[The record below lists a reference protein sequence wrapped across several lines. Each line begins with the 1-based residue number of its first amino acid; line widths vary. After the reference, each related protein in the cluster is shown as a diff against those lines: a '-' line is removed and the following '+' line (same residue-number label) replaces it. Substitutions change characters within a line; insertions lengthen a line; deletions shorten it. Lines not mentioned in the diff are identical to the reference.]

1 MIRRKG
7 NPLQLPTTRVFVCE
21 AGHRSRNGWLACEI
35 DKEITFDTAGL
46 ECYCWS
52 NWEPVVFDALLLAA
66 AIDFCD
72 RLARRPALRWGR
84 DFVIQVPV
92 HEPDRWAGTITDRL
106 LEALS
111 LLTGDRW
118 EIHFRH
124 RKLPVGVP
132 RQGNFDVPNPES
144 PILPFSDGLDSAV
157 TSVLVEHQRQ
167 IKLTRVRLG
176 SDNGRRGT
184 TRARQAFAVVP
195 YKVRSTR
202 YRFAE
207 STARSRG
214 FKFAMLSGVASYLT
228 KSSEIIVPES
238 GQGAFGPAL
247 VPVGQGYEDYRSHPR
262 FTSRMEDFLAV
273 LFGHRVQFSFPRLW
287 YTKGQSLKEFALLKR
302 GEWLTTRS
310 CWQQSRQVS
319 VNGHRRQCGICAAC
333 MLRRLS
339 VHAAGLTEPNETYV
353 WERLEAGTFEQGAAI
368 GFDKITP
375 ALKEYAIAGTLHL
388 DHLAALT
395 SSPLHAGSLHRHAI
409 QIAPVLGLSPQE
421 TEGHIRRMLDQ
432 HATEWSD
439 FIVSL
444 GSDSFIT
451 RWTDKG
457 R

>member
-21 AGHRSRNGWLACEI
+21 AGQRSHKGWLACEI
-35 DKEITFDTAGL
+35 GKEITFDTAGL
-46 ECYCWS
+46 ECYCCS

-72 RLARRPALRWGR
+72 RIARRPALRWGR

-92 HEPDRWAGTITDRL
+92 HEPDRWGGTITDRM

-118 EIHFRH
+118 EIRFR
-124 RKLPVGVP
+124 RRELPVGAP

-144 PILPFSDGLDSAV
+144 PILPFSDGLDSIV

-167 IKLTRVRLG
+167 VKLTRVRLG
-176 SDNGRRGT
+176 SDNGQRGIT
-184 TRARQAFAVVP
+184 QSRQPFAAVP
-195 YKVRSTR
+195 YKVSSTR

-214 FKFAMLSGVASYLT
+214 FKFAMLCGVASYLT

-238 GQGAFGPAL
+238 GQGALGSAL

-262 FTSRMEDFLAV
+262 FTSKMEDFLAV

-287 YTKGQSLKEFALLKR
+287 CTKGQSLKEFALLNSST
-302 GEWLTTRS
+302 WMTTRS

-339 VHAAGLTEPNETYV
+339 VHAAGLTEPKETYV
-353 WERLEAGTFEQGAAI
+353 WERLDTSAFEQGAAV
-368 GFDKITP
+368 GFDKFTP
-375 ALKEYAIAGTLHL
+375 ALREYAIAGTLHL
-388 DHLAALT
+388 DHLAALSR
-395 SSPLHAGSLHRHAI
+395 SSLHAGSLHRHAI
-409 QIAPVLGLSPQE
+409 QTAPVLGLSPQE
-421 TEGHIRRMLDQ
+421 TEGHMRRMLDQ
-432 HATEWSD
+432 HATEWLD

-444 GSDSFIT
+444 GPDSFIT